1 MDDTLRHRVRPDI
14 VLRNDN
20 QIIAIELTCSFE
32 TNTEKLRELKK
43 KTGRKPQKQADFSS
57 TLINI

>member
-1 MDDTLRHRVRPDI
+1 MDDSLRRRVRPDI

-43 KTGRKPQKQADFSS
+43 KQDENLKNKLTFLQR
-57 TLINI
+57 

>member
-1 MDDTLRHRVRPDI
+1 MDDTLRRRVRPDI

-43 KTGRKPQKQADFSS
+43 KQDENLKNKLTFLQR
-57 TLINI
+57 

>member
-1 MDDTLRHRVRPDI
+1 MDDTLRRRVRPDI

-32 TNTEKLRELKK
+32 TNTEKSRELKK
-43 KTGRKPQKQADFSS
+43 KQDENLKNKLTFLQR
-57 TLINI
+57 